1 MAIRWSTACGQA
13 FFIEVK
19 HGQNCR
25 RRQASSYRGFGVF
38 SGVVELQQKVW
49 ADLAFQRG
57 HVVFGVA
64 HVFMH

>member
-1 MAIRWSTACGQA
+1 MPAIAVDQLRKICLTD
-13 FFIEVK
+13 
-19 HGQNCR
+19 R
-25 RRQASSYRGFGVF
+25 YRRQASSYRGFGVF